1 MTTTDSPS
9 VDVGAIAPIGHD
21 EAMALASVAYDR
33 LVTAFEALGPQDWDL
48 PTDCDG
54 WTVRHLGGHVLG
66 AMRSAA
72 SMREL
77 LSQQIAVLRRA
88 RAEGVDPD
96 VAMTAIQIE
105 RTEALTPAEVVA
117 EMRRLVPAAT
127 RGRSRTPWAVRTGV
141 RARVQMGAI
150 DERWSIG
157 YLVDVI
163 LNRDAW
169 LHRVD
174 LSRAVG
180 VELELTADHD
190 GRIVADVVAEW
201 ARRHGRPFR
210 LTATGPAGGTFVAGT
225 AGEELEVDAV
235 ELCRMLSGRAP
246 GTGLLSTPVPF

>member
-1 MTTTDSPS
+1 MTTTSSPAT
-9 VDVGAIAPIGHD
+9 DVATIAPISHD
-21 EAMALASVAYDR
+21 EAMALAAVAYDR
-33 LVTAFEALGPQDWDL
+33 LVACFEALGPTDWDL

-72 SMREL
+72 SMSEL
-77 LSQQIAVLRRA
+77 LSQQLAVLRRS
-88 RAEGVDPD
+88 RAQGVDPD

-105 RTEALTPAEVVA
+105 RTDALSPAEVVA

-127 RGRSRTPWAVRTGV
+127 RGRRRTPWVVRAGV

-157 YLVDVI
+157 YLVDII

-174 LSRAVG
+174 LCRAVG
-180 VELELTADHD
+180 ADLELTPDHD

-201 ARRHGRPFR
+201 ARRHGKPFQ
-210 LTATGPAGGTFVAGT
+210 LVATGPAGGTYAAG
-225 AGEELEVDAV
+225 AGGEHLEVDAV
-235 ELCRMLSGRAP
+235 ELCRMLSGRAA
-246 GTGLLSTPVPF
+246 GTGLLATPVPF